1 MLSFL
6 SEMRYEKIE
15 ELKMDI
21 KKRIGTYVK
30 QGTTGAYYKAYV
42 PKKLPPEPTLEMD
55 KLYPLLDKAIQEVAH
70 LNALAKSVPNKSLFI
85 YMYVRKEALLSSQI
99 EGTQSSFADLML
111 FEHDQKPQV
120 AIEDVEEVSHY
131 VEAIMYGL
139 KRIKED
145 FPLSLRLIRE
155 IHGVLLRGGRGQ
167 HKTPGEFRRSQNWI
181 GGSRPGNALFV
192 PPSPEYLK
200 ECLSDLEKFLYDEE
214 CPYHILIKAGLVHV
228 QFETIHPF
236 LDGNGRV
243 GRLLIIFMLCE
254 SGFLSDPILYL
265 SLYLKQNRRLYYDLL
280 QQVRENGTWETWLE
294 FFLQGVATTAKQAS
308 VTIEKI
314 NHLFAKDMQAIET
327 LGKARFSAEV
337 VFEYLKKLP
346 QVSVSLLA
354 QELEMTEPTARVAL
368 EHLQQLN
375 IVEEITGKRR
385 DRTYVYKKYLSILE
399 QGTEPL

>member
-1 MLSFL
+1 
-6 SEMRYEKIE
+6 
-15 ELKMDI
+15 MDK
-21 KKRIGTYVK
+21 KKRVGIYVK
-30 QGTTGAYYKAYV
+30 QGLAGGYYKSYV
-42 PKKLPPEPTLEMD
+42 PKKLPPEPALEMD
-55 KLYPLLDKAIQEVAH
+55 KLYPLLDKAIQAVAE

-111 FEHDQKPQV
+111 FEHAQKTQV
-120 AIEDVEEVSHY
+120 ALEDVEEVSHY
-131 VEAIMYGL
+131 VEAIQYGL

-167 HKTPGEFRRSQNWI
+167 HKSPGEFRRSQNWI

-200 ECLSDLEKFLYDEE
+200 DCLSDLEKFLYDAE

-236 LDGNGRV
+236 LDGNGRI
-243 GRLLIIFMLCE
+243 GRLLIILMLCE
-254 SGFLSDPILYL
+254 NGFLSDPILYL
-265 SLYLKQNRRLYYDLL
+265 SLYLKQHRKLYYDLL
-280 QQVRENGTWETWLE
+280 QQVREHGTWETWLE
-294 FFLQGVATTAKQAS
+294 FFLQGVAVTAQQAS
-308 VTIEKI
+308 ATIEKI
-314 NHLFAKDMQAIET
+314 NVLFAKDMQAIEN
-327 LGKARFSAEV
+327 LGKARFSVEF

-346 QVSVSLLA
+346 QVSASLVA
-354 QELEMTEPTARVAL
+354 QELDMTEPTVRTAL

-375 IVEEITGKRR
+375 IVEEITGKKRN
-385 DRTYVYKKYLSILE
+385 RTYVYKKYLALLE
-399 QGTEPL
+399 QGADPL